1 MLNAMGENGV
11 GTLI

>member
-1 MLNAMGENGV
+1 MLNAMEENGV